1 MTVKELNLLKRKM
14 WDVLMENPEISN
26 KVKTCGINRKVKTCG
41 KAMVY
46 DIADFN
52 NHAIMIV
59 NQPTQVNDNTI
70 SDLGINAEKCTI
82 KRLFTVSNDHDI
94 VL

>member
-14 WDVLMENPEISN
+14 WDVLMENPE
-26 KVKTCGINRKVKTCG
+26 INRKVKTCG

>member
-14 WDVLMENPEISN
+14 WDVLMENPEIN
-26 KVKTCGINRKVKTCG
+26 CKVKTCG

-70 SDLGINAEKCTI
+70 SDLGINVEKCTI